1 MNDTEKNEL
10 LGCARALLMP
20 ILWDEPFG
28 IVMAEAMAC
37 GTPVLGLSRGAVPE
51 VVEHGV
57 TGFVADDVDGLVAAA
72 GRLQEINRAAC
83 RARVERLF
91 SDASAVEA
99 YLAVY
104 SEMLS
109 AREGRRASA

>member
-1 MNDTEKNEL
+1 MNDTQKNEL
-10 LGCARALLMP
+10 LGCASALLMP

-37 GTPVLGLSRGAVPE
+37 GVPVLGFARGAVPE

-57 TGFVADDVDGLVAAA
+57 TGFVVNDVDDLVAAV
-72 GRLQEINRAAC
+72 GRLGGLDRAAC

-91 SDASAVEA
+91 SDAAVTDG
-99 YLAVY
+99 YLSVY
-104 SEMLS
+104 HQMLGT
-109 AREGRRASA
+109 RVQRAAA